1 MARVRRAAEEA
12 GTPAAKKDSEGGQA
26 GAESSLAQPGRCG
39 QDEVSAVGI
48 PAMMRATGSCWMP
61 RANNARGKVRG
72 ALPRTPARGTP
83 PETPGPLSLRLH
95 IPQRSSPSRVRSA
108 AQNPRA
114 LDCSGPFRT
123 AHLQEGKGANAK
135 PSSTVY
141 KKGTF
146 LSRRFGGH
154 FYRGLTKDISGVDSL
169 AQQV

>member
-72 ALPRTPARGTP
+72 ALPRSPARGFHPLRPLARGTP
-83 PETPGPLSLRLH
+83 PETPAPFPSGSTFRNGPRRQGFAPPRKTRAPLTAPGRSEQLTYRRERGPMQSRPRLFTK
-95 IPQRSSPSRVRSA
+95 R
-108 AQNPRA
+108 
-114 LDCSGPFRT
+114 
-123 AHLQEGKGANAK
+123 
-135 PSSTVY
+135 
-141 KKGTF
+141 
-146 LSRRFGGH
+146 GH
-154 FYRGLTKDISGVDSL
+154 FYRGHSGDISIEV
-169 AQQV
+169 